1 MRLRDLFRFWW
12 RRDDQSASILCILM
26 ANYMRPKS
34 RRDIADYMHAMNEAD
49 ERRAANGGRDGT

>member
-12 RRDDQSASILCILM
+12 RRDDDSSTLMCIYA
-26 ANYMRPKS
+26 ANYMSVKS

-49 ERRAANGGRDGT
+49 ERRAAKKGGRE